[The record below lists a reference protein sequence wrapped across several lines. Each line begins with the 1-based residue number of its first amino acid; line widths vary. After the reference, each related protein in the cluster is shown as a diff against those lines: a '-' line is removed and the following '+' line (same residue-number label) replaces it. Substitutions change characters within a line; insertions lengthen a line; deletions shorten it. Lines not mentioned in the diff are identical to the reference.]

1 MIRTKEGDEG
11 TFLHDQTQRTA
22 STAYSCYQHF
32 FSELTASGGYAADQ
46 LFLGEDC
53 AGLRISSLVLFRHL

>member
-1 MIRTKEGDEG
+1 MGNY
-11 TFLHDQTQRTA
+11 LHDQTQKTA
-22 STAYSCYQHF
+22 SAYSGYQHF

-53 AGLRISSLVLFRHL
+53 AGLRITSLVLFRHL